1 MDISVVVTTYNRA
14 ALLTRTLD
22 AILGQTRP
30 AAEVIVVNDGST
42 DETTSVLAAYE
53 NRVIAI
59 NQKNAGVQA
68 ARNAGFA
75 RANGDYIALTDD
87 DDVWE
92 PRYLQAQAD
101 LLGAEAGIDLSF
113 GNFRNL
119 QDGII
124 GSENKFDQAPAGW
137 WDALGYRTLPQG
149 WIFDASIAGATFT
162 FHPVFVSA
170 MVVSKALWQRVGGY
184 NPGIGHIGGEDGEF
198 TLRCLYNTKVAA
210 LPEPLVL
217 IRRHAGNFSADLVQR
232 LQGEIY
238 CQRHILAA
246 HPEAAQYREI
256 IEREIR
262 IKQVQIL
269 DAAFASFDHAQTRRA
284 FHDLVMADRTA
295 KIWAKRIVAAMPEMI
310 ARPLNVLLQRA
321 ASGKAH
327 ADGPA
332 TR

>member
-1 MDISVVVTTYNRA
+1 MDISVVVTTHNRA
-14 ALLTRTLD
+14 ALLPETLD
-22 AILGQTRP
+22 AILAQTHS
-30 AAEVIVVNDGST
+30 AGEVIVVNDGST
-42 DETTSVLAAYE
+42 DETMCILAGYAD
-53 NRVIAI
+53 RIIAI
-59 NQKNAGVQA
+59 HQANAGVQA
-68 ARNAGFA
+68 ARNAGIA
-75 RANGDYIALTDD
+75 RASGAYIALSDD
-87 DDVWE
+87 DDIWD
-92 PRYLQAQAD
+92 PRYLQAQAE
-101 LLGAEAGIDLSF
+101 LLAVEPGIDLSF
-113 GNFRNL
+113 GNFRNFRGTEV
-119 QDGII
+119 DAKT
-124 GSENKFDQAPAGW
+124 KFDKAPPGW
-137 WDALGYRTLPQG
+137 WQTVPHRVLSQG
-149 WIFDASIAGATFT
+149 WVFEASIAGATFI
-162 FHPVFVSA
+162 FHPIFPSA
-170 MVVSKALWQRVGGY
+170 TVVSKALWQRVGGY

-238 CQRHILAA
+238 CQRHILAS
-246 HPEAAQYREI
+246 HPEAAQYREV

-295 KIWAKRIVAAMPEMI
+295 KIWAKRIVAGMPEII